1 MPPKAQADE
10 ILVNVTH
17 SLTLFKTFLDLKRK
31 QAHSGMIMLEF
42 AYS

>member
-1 MPPKAQADE
+1 MRLKSQADE

-17 SLTLFKTFLDLKRK
+17 SLTLFKTFLDLKK
-31 QAHSGMIMLEF
+31 TQAHSGMVMIEF